1 MSSKSEARWG
11 WHQLDSRW
19 AERIVAEATVGPG
32 DLVLD
37 VGAGTGAIT
46 SSLVKSGARVVAVEL
61 HPKRAASLR
70 KRFDRDPVKVVV
82 ADAADLWLPRYPF
95 KVVANPP
102 FAVSAAVLGRLVAPG
117 SPLIRADL
125 VVPWHVA
132 RRWASGHGPGAS
144 RWLRQF
150 EVGVGLSIPR
160 SAFRPPPPNG
170 VALLVIRRR
179 GWHSDS
185 RGGAKAVGPTLPG
198 AGRRPGPR
206 RR

>member
-1 MSSKSEARWG
+1 VSSKSGARWG

-19 AERIVAEATVGPG
+19 AKRIVAEAQVRPH

-46 SSLVKSGARVVAVEL
+46 SSLVTCGARVVAVEL
-61 HPKRAASLR
+61 HPKRAALLR
-70 KRFDRDPVKVVV
+70 EQFDRDPVKVVM
-82 ADAADLWLPRYPF
+82 ADAADLWLPRHPF
-95 KVVANPP
+95 RVVANPP
-102 FAVSAAVLGRLVAPG
+102 FAVTAALLSRLVAPG
-117 SPLIRADL
+117 SRLVRADL

-132 RRWASGHGPGAS
+132 QRWASGHGPGAG

-150 EVGVGLSIPR
+150 EAGIGVSIPR

-179 GWHSDS
+179 GHQ
-185 RGGAKAVGPTLPG
+185 R
-198 AGRRPGPR
+198 
-206 RR
+206 